1 MCQEWLASREQSIL
15 VQRFNQRQCAIEIER
30 SRRQF
35 SRVSD
40 MHGRKDK
47 RPLRHNS
54 MMRTLLSR
62 WTRSSSVA
70 IPDPIWSSTLAS
82 LPFVARLTADERER
96 LRTLAAQLLT
106 EKQMSA
112 AADLELTSAMQ
123 VNIAVQACLP
133 VLNLGLD
140 WYRGWKSIVVYP
152 SEFLV
157 PRSITDDDGV
167 VHEYVEPIAG
177 EAWDGGP
184 LVLSWED
191 AQQSAT
197 GAGAAYSV
205 VIHEFVHKIDLLDG
219 DADGV
224 PPFVAAHK
232 SLSLDGWRSVLHQ
245 SFDRFAAELELIDA
259 EIPDDLDPESDELD
273 RYYAHLPI
281 DPYGAHDEAEFF
293 AVSSEAFFVEP
304 RRLHD
309 AFPDWYALLSQFFLQ
324 DPLAA
329 VR

>member
-1 MCQEWLASREQSIL
+1 M
-15 VQRFNQRQCAIEIER
+15 R
-30 SRRQF
+30 S
-35 SRVSD
+35 
-40 MHGRKDK
+40 
-47 RPLRHNS
+47 
-54 MMRTLLSR
+54 LLNR
-62 WTRSSSVA
+62 WTRSPSVA
-70 IPDPIWSSTLAS
+70 IPDPLWTSTLRS
-82 LPFVARLTADERER
+82 LPFVTRLTADERDR
-96 LRTLAAQLLT
+96 LRELAAQLLAD
-106 EKQMSA
+106 KQMSA
-112 AADLELTSAMQ
+112 AADLELTSTMQ

-219 DADGV
+219 EADGV
-224 PPFVAAHK
+224 PPFLAAHK
-232 SLSLDGWRSVLHQ
+232 PLSLDRWRSVLHQ
-245 SFDRFAAELELIDA
+245 SFDRFAAELDLIDA
-259 EIPDDLDPESDELD
+259 GLPDDLDPESDELD
-273 RYYAHLPI
+273 RHYAHLPI

-309 AFPDWYALLSQFFLQ
+309 AFPEWYALLVQFFLQ

>member
-1 MCQEWLASREQSIL
+1 
-15 VQRFNQRQCAIEIER
+15 
-30 SRRQF
+30 
-35 SRVSD
+35 
-40 MHGRKDK
+40 
-47 RPLRHNS
+47 

-82 LPFVARLTADERER
+82 LPFVARLTAHERER

-106 EKQMSA
+106 NKQMSA
-112 AADLELTSAMQ
+112 AGDLELTSAMQ

-232 SLSLDGWRSVLHQ
+232 PLSLDGWRSVLHQ

-293 AVSSEAFFVEP
+293 AVSSETFFVEP
-304 RRLHD
+304 RRLQD

-324 DPLAA
+324 DPLTA
-329 VR
+329 

>member
-1 MCQEWLASREQSIL
+1 
-15 VQRFNQRQCAIEIER
+15 
-30 SRRQF
+30 
-35 SRVSD
+35 

-47 RPLRHNS
+47 RLANLRHNS
-54 MMRTLLSR
+54 MMRTLLNR

-70 IPDPIWSSTLAS
+70 IPDPLWSSTLAS
-82 LPFVARLTADERER
+82 LPFVARLTAHERER
-96 LRTLAAQLLT
+96 LRTLAAQLLDD
-106 EKQMSA
+106 KQMSA

-224 PPFVAAHK
+224 PPFLAVHK

-259 EIPDDLDPESDELD
+259 ELPDDLDPESDELD
-273 RYYAHLPI
+273 RHYAHLPI

-329 VR
+329 

>member
-1 MCQEWLASREQSIL
+1 
-15 VQRFNQRQCAIEIER
+15 
-30 SRRQF
+30 
-35 SRVSD
+35 
-40 MHGRKDK
+40 
-47 RPLRHNS
+47 
-54 MMRTLLSR
+54 MRTLLSR
-62 WTRSSSVA
+62 WTKSPSVA
-70 IPDPIWSSTLAS
+70 IPDPLWNSTLDS
-82 LPFVARLTADERER
+82 LPFLARLTTDERSR
-96 LRTLAAQLLT
+96 LRLLAAQLLAD
-106 EKQMSA
+106 KQMSA
-112 AADLELTSAMQ
+112 AAGLELTSAMQ
-123 VNIAVQACLP
+123 VSIAVQACLP

-224 PPFVAAHK
+224 PPFLAMHK
-232 SLSLDGWRSVLHQ
+232 PLSPDRWRSVLHQ

-259 EIPDDLDPESDELD
+259 ELPDDLDPESDEV
-273 RYYAHLPI
+273 
-281 DPYGAHDEAEFF
+281 G
-293 AVSSEAFFVEP
+293 SSLRASAARPV
-304 RRLHD
+304 RRT
-309 AFPDWYALLSQFFLQ
+309 
-324 DPLAA
+324 
-329 VR
+329 RRG

>member
-1 MCQEWLASREQSIL
+1 
-15 VQRFNQRQCAIEIER
+15 
-30 SRRQF
+30 
-35 SRVSD
+35 
-40 MHGRKDK
+40 
-47 RPLRHNS
+47 
-54 MMRTLLSR
+54 MRTLLSR
-62 WTRSSSVA
+62 WTRSPSVA
-70 IPDPIWSSTLAS
+70 IPDPLWNSTLDA
-82 LPFVARLTADERER
+82 LPFLARLTAHERDR
-96 LRTLAAQLLT
+96 LRGLAAHLLAD
-106 EKQMSA
+106 KQMSA
-112 AADLELTSAMQ
+112 AAGLELTSAMQ
-123 VNIAVQACLP
+123 VSIAVQACLP

-157 PRSITDDDGV
+157 PRSVTDGDGI

-232 SLSLDGWRSVLHQ
+232 RLSLDRWRSVLHQ

-259 EIPDDLDPESDELD
+259 ELPDDLDPESDAWN
-273 RYYAHLPI
+273 RHYAHLPI

-304 RRLHD
+304 GRLRD
-309 AFPDWYALLSQFFLQ
+309 AFPEWYELLSEFFLQ
-324 DPLAA
+324 NPLAA
-329 VR
+329 

>member
-1 MCQEWLASREQSIL
+1 
-15 VQRFNQRQCAIEIER
+15 
-30 SRRQF
+30 
-35 SRVSD
+35 
-40 MHGRKDK
+40 
-47 RPLRHNS
+47 
-54 MMRTLLSR
+54 MRTLLSR
-62 WTRSSSVA
+62 WTRSPSVA
-70 IPDPIWSSTLAS
+70 IPDLLWTSTLDS
-82 LPFVARLTADERER
+82 LPFLGRLTIAERSR
-96 LRTLAAQLLT
+96 LRELAAQLLAD
-106 EKQMSA
+106 KQMSA
-112 AADLELTSAMQ
+112 AAGLELTSAMQ

-157 PRSITDDDGV
+157 PRSVTDDDGV

-191 AQQSAT
+191 AQQSAS

-224 PPFVAAHK
+224 PPLGATHK
-232 SLSLDGWRSVLHQ
+232 PLTLDRWRSVLHQ
-245 SFDRFAAELELIDA
+245 AFDRFSAEIELIDA
-259 EIPDDLDPESDELD
+259 DLPYDFDPESDAYDHL
-273 RYYAHLPI
+273 YAHLPI

-304 RRLHD
+304 GRLQS
-309 AFPDWYALLSQFFLQ
+309 AFPEWHELLAQFFLQ

-329 VR
+329 AR

>member
-1 MCQEWLASREQSIL
+1 
-15 VQRFNQRQCAIEIER
+15 
-30 SRRQF
+30 
-35 SRVSD
+35 
-40 MHGRKDK
+40 
-47 RPLRHNS
+47 
-54 MMRTLLSR
+54 MRTLLNR
-62 WTRSSSVA
+62 WMQSPSVA
-70 IPDPIWSSTLAS
+70 IPDSLWASTLTS
-82 LPFVARLTADERER
+82 LPFVARFTTNERQQ
-96 LRTLAAQLLT
+96 LRVLAAQLLAD
-106 EKQMSA
+106 KQMSA
-112 AADLELTSAMQ
+112 AAGLELTSAMQ
-123 VNIAVQACLP
+123 VSIAVQACLP

-157 PRSITDDDGV
+157 PRSVTDDDGV

-219 DADGV
+219 AADGV
-224 PPFVAAHK
+224 PPLTATHK
-232 SLSLDGWRSVLHQ
+232 ALSPDRWRSVLHQ
-245 SFDRFAAELELIDA
+245 TFDRFVEELDLIDD
-259 EIPDDLDPESDELD
+259 ELPDDLDPESDEVD
-273 RYYAHLPI
+273 RHYAHLPI
-281 DPYGAHDEAEFF
+281 DPYAAHDEAEFF
-293 AVSSEAFFVEP
+293 AVSSETFFVDP
-304 RRLHD
+304 ARLHD
-309 AFPDWYALLSQFFLQ
+309 AFPEWYALLSQFFLQ